1 MEFIRRGSIIEAHY
15 LGQNLLLIEK
25 STGWMHWWHHE
36 EFEFGD
42 GKLYPSSEA
51 ALEAVIDVV
60 KKAFAVKALN
70 SVMDEWH
77 SHNRISLGELFHLKM
92 SLMSFLP

>member
-1 MEFIRRGSIIEAHY
+1 MEFIRRGSIIEVQY

-42 GKLYPSSEA
+42 CKLYPSSEA
-51 ALEAVIDVV
+51 ALKAVIEVIQ
-60 KKAFAVKALN
+60 KAFAVKALN
-70 SVMDEWH
+70 TLMDEWH
-77 SHNRISLGELFHLKM
+77 NQKRVSLGELFHLKM